1 VNVLVDTSV
10 WSIALRRD
18 RVAPTRET
26 DALRAAV
33 ERGAVFLLGVILQEL
48 LQGFPSPDRTR
59 RLIEHLSPFPLL
71 SLHRGDYI
79 YAAEIRNRCRF
90 KGLPI
95 STIDAQ
101 IAAAAINH
109 HCALLT
115 LDQDFARLARYY
127 PLRFA

>member
-1 VNVLVDTSV
+1 MSVLVDTSV

-18 RVAPTRET
+18 RPEASREIE
-26 DALRAAV
+26 ALRAAV
-33 ERGAVFLLGVILQEL
+33 ERGEVCLLGVILQEV
-48 LQGFPSPDRTR
+48 LQGFPSSDRTR
-59 RLIEHLSPFPLL
+59 RLVERLSPFPVL

-90 KGLPI
+90 KGLTI

-109 HCALLT
+109 RCSLLT
-115 LDQDFARLARYY
+115 VDRDFAGVARHFPLRLA
-127 PLRFA
+127 